1 MFRAVRAITREESRV
16 KNAVTTGPWHA
27 GELALQRVVGVE
39 QQMAEIGSKVMRPF
53 LTPQLQHFFP
63 QLPFVAAAAVDSDG
77 WPWVSLLEGAPG
89 FVHAPD
95 EGRLE
100 LALTPP
106 EDDPLTVL
114 LNSGANVGLLGIELH
129 TRRRNR
135 VNGVLRGSNGQWQLE
150 VAYAFGNCPQYIHD
164 WSAMKSVE
172 PQPGAVLAMRDST
185 LSQLP
190 TPVLAHIDRALT
202 AFVGSYANTDQGVQV
217 DASHRGGQAGF
228 IRRQGNDLMLPDFAG
243 NRFFNTLG
251 NVLTSGRAA
260 LVIPDFT
267 NGDVLHLSGEARLV
281 DEETVGARY
290 SGAER
295 YWCLTPRHIVWRPG
309 AMRWR
314 SHASA
319 VAVEAAPHGPWQALV
334 PSTLQRVQVV
344 DVVQE
349 TPEIR
354 SFYLTSSQQDKT
366 LAPFKAGQFITLRV
380 PRLDGSP
387 LVRSYTLSGDS
398 RKTGY
403 RISIKADGEG
413 SRYLHSALQVG
424 TELAV
429 SMPTGS
435 FTAVGKAADRTH
447 WVLLGGGIG
456 ITPLLSLASEL
467 TGAGHGPVTL
477 IQSVR
482 DVAEAPF
489 GEELRD
495 LERRGLRLRRHVTG
509 SATAPKE
516 WIASRVSLAQVI
528 NEPLLSEQE
537 PSEVHLYLCGPAA
550 FVERYHQEALELGLS
565 SRQIH
570 TEAFGP
576 SALAPSF
583 TAPVAE
589 QPVEISFVDSSVV
602 AHWQPGESL
611 LETAEKAGLQPA
623 YGCRS
628 GSCGECACTL
638 ELGSVTYPEGIAA
651 PAGKVLLC
659 SARPAASSGRIELSL
674 D

>member
-1 MFRAVRAITREESRV
+1 M
-16 KNAVTTGPWHA
+16 KNTVTTGPWHA

-77 WPWVSLLEGAPG
+77 WPWVSLLEGTPG

-106 EDDPLTVL
+106 EDDPLTLL

-135 VNGVLRGSNGQWQLE
+135 VNGVFRGSNGQWQLD

-164 WSAMKSVE
+164 WSEMKSVE
-172 PQPGAVLAMRDST
+172 PQPGPALAMRDAT

-190 TPVLAHIDRALT
+190 ATVLAHIDQALT
-202 AFVGSYANTDQGVQV
+202 AFVGSYAHTDQGVQA

-260 LVIPDFT
+260 LVIPDFVSR
-267 NGDVLHLSGEARLV
+267 DVLHLSGEARLV
-281 DEETVGARY
+281 DEETMGARY
-290 SGAER
+290 PGAER
-295 YWCLTPRHIVWRPG
+295 YWCLTPRHIVWRPR

-319 VAVEAAPHGPWQALV
+319 VAVEAAPHGPWQALA

-354 SFYLTSSQQDKT
+354 SFYLTSSQQDKA

-387 LVRSYTLSGDS
+387 LMRSYTLSGDS
-398 RKTGY
+398 RQTGY

-429 SMPTGS
+429 SMPKGS
-435 FTAVGKAADRTH
+435 FTAVGKVADRTH

-467 TGAGHGPVTL
+467 TGAGRGPVTL
-477 IQSVR
+477 IQSAR

-489 GEELRD
+489 GEELLD
-495 LERRGLRLRRHVTG
+495 LERRGLRVRRHVTG
-509 SATAPKE
+509 SAPAPKG
-516 WIASRVSLAQVI
+516 WIAGRVSLADVLREKDL
-528 NEPLLSEQE
+528 NEHVLSEQVLA
-537 PSEVHLYLCGPAA
+537 EVQLYLCGPAA

-565 SRQIH
+565 SKQIH

-576 SALAPSF
+576 SALAQSF

-611 LETAEKAGLQPA
+611 LKTAEKAGLQPA

-638 ELGSVTYPEGIAA
+638 VQGSVSYPEGVTA
-651 PAGKVLLC
+651 PERKILLC
-659 SARPAASSGRIELSL
+659 SARPAACSGRIELSL

>member
-1 MFRAVRAITREESRV
+1 M

-77 WPWVSLLEGAPG
+77 WPWVSLLEGTPG

-100 LALTPP
+100 LAVTPS
-106 EDDPLTVL
+106 EDDPLTQL

-164 WSAMKSVE
+164 WSAMKSAE
-172 PQPGAVLAMRDST
+172 PQPGPVLAMRDAT

-190 TPVLAHIDRALT
+190 APVLAHIERALT
-202 AFVGSYANTDQGVQV
+202 AFVGSYAHTDQGVQV

-228 IRRQGNDLMLPDFAG
+228 IRCLGDDLMLPDFAG

-251 NVLTSGRAA
+251 NVLASGRAG
-260 LVIPDFT
+260 LVIPDFVS
-267 NGDVLHLSGEARLV
+267 GDVLHLSGEARLV
-281 DEETVGARY
+281 DEETAGARY
-290 SGAER
+290 PGAER

-319 VAVEAAPHGPWQALV
+319 VAVEAAPYGPWQALA

-349 TPEIR
+349 TREIR
-354 SFYLTSSQQDKT
+354 SFYLTSSQQDKV

-380 PRLDGSP
+380 PRLDSSP

-398 RKTGY
+398 RQTGY

-424 TELAV
+424 TELAI

-456 ITPLLSLASEL
+456 ITPLLSLAFEL
-467 TGAGHGPVTL
+467 TGAGRGPVTL

-482 DVAEAPF
+482 TIAEAPF
-489 GEELRD
+489 SEELLD
-495 LERRGLRLRRHVTG
+495 LERQGLRLRRHVTG
-509 SATAPKE
+509 AATAPKE
-516 WIASRVSLAQVI
+516 WMAGRVSLAQVM
-528 NEPLLSEQE
+528 SEQVLA
-537 PSEVHLYLCGPAA
+537 EVQLYLCGPAA

-565 SRQIH
+565 SKQIH

-576 SALAPSF
+576 SALAQSF

-611 LETAEKAGLQPA
+611 LKTAEKAGLQPA

-638 ELGSVTYPEGIAA
+638 VQGSVSYPEGVAA
-651 PAGKVLLC
+651 PEGKVLLC
-659 SARPAASSGRIELSL
+659 SALPAANSGRLKISL
-674 D
+674 K

>member
-1 MFRAVRAITREESRV
+1 MKNAITP
-16 KNAVTTGPWHA
+16 GPWHA

-39 QQMAEIGSKVMRPF
+39 QQMAEIGSKVMRSF

-77 WPWVSLLEGAPG
+77 WPWISLLEGEPG

-95 EGRLE
+95 EERLN

-106 EDDPLTVL
+106 ADDPLSAL
-114 LNSGANVGLLGIELH
+114 LNSGANLGLLGIELH

-135 VNGVLRGSNGQWQLE
+135 INGVLRCSGGQWQLD
-150 VAYAFGNCPQYIHD
+150 VAHAFGNCPQYIHD
-164 WSAMKSVE
+164 WSAMRPVQ

-190 TPVLAHIDRALT
+190 EPVLAHIERALT

-217 DASHRGGQAGF
+217 DASHRGGRAGF
-228 IRRQGNDLMLPDFAG
+228 IRRQGGDLMLPDFAG
-243 NRFFNTLG
+243 NRYFNTLG
-251 NVLTSGRAA
+251 NVLASGRAA
-260 LVIPDFT
+260 LVIPDFVT
-267 NGDVLHLSGEARLV
+267 GDVLHLSGEARLV
-281 DEETVGARY
+281 DEETAGARY
-290 SGAER
+290 PGAER

-314 SHASA
+314 SHAST

-334 PSTLQRVQVV
+334 PSTLQRVQVAA
-344 DVVQE
+344 VVQE

-354 SFYLTSSQQDKT
+354 SFYLKSHQQDKV

-380 PRLDGSP
+380 PHLDGSP
-387 LVRSYTLSGDS
+387 LVRSYTLSSDS
-398 RKTGY
+398 RKAGY

-429 SMPTGS
+429 SMPKGS
-435 FTAVGKAADRTH
+435 FTTAAKASDRTH
-447 WVLLGGGIG
+447 WVLMGGGIG
-456 ITPLLSLASEL
+456 ITPILSLAHEL
-467 TGAGHGPVTL
+467 TGAGRGPVTL

-482 DVAEAPF
+482 DVAEASF
-489 GEELRD
+489 SEELLD
-495 LERRGLRLRRHVTG
+495 LESRGLRLRRHVTG
-509 SATAPKE
+509 VATAPKE
-516 WIASRVSLAQVI
+516 WIAGRVSLADVLREKNI
-528 NEPLLSEQE
+528 NEQMLSEKCLSEQGH
-537 PSEVHLYLCGPAA
+537 PEVQLYLCGPAT
-550 FVERYHQEALELGLS
+550 FVQRYHQEALELGLLS
-565 SRQIH
+565 EQIH

-576 SALAPSF
+576 SALAQAF
-583 TAPVAE
+583 TVPIAE
-589 QPVEISFVDSSVV
+589 QPVEVSFANPNVV

-638 ELGSVTYPEGIAA
+638 VQGDVTYPDGISA
-651 PAGKVLLC
+651 PDGKVLLC
-659 SARPAASSGRIELSL
+659 SARPAVNSGKLEVSL
-674 D
+674 A